1 MTQGNMSG
9 AGPMSDTLDFVKKL
23 WGGMSVP
30 GMPAMVAP
38 TLSVE
43 ELEQKIS
50 DLKTVESWL
59 NVNMSMLRNT
69 IQAMEVQRAT
79 IGTLQSMSAAFQS
92 AIDSSA
98 EQKFDA
104 AAFWASLQPAAVS
117 PAAPVAKAA
126 EPEPV
131 AARAPETPKATISA
145 PTELAAQ
152 MTSPAAWWGIL
163 QNQFKQAVS
172 NAIAEPDATTAASAG
187 TTTAAA
193 PKPAAAKPATKS
205 AVKPATKPAAAKSA
219 PAASPRKPTPK
230 A

>member
-1 MTQGNMSG
+1 MTQGNMFG
-9 AGPMSDTLDFVKKL
+9 AGPMTDTLDFVKKL

-43 ELEQKIS
+43 ELEQKIT
-50 DLKTVESWL
+50 DLKAVESWL

-79 IGTLQSMSAAFQS
+79 IGTLQSMSTAFQT
-92 AIDSSA
+92 AVNSST
-98 EQKFDA
+98 EEKFDS
-104 AAFWASLQPAAVS
+104 AAFWSALQSEKTAPAAAS
-117 PAAPVAKAA
+117 IKTA

-131 AARAPETPKATISA
+131 SAPPAPKATVSA
-145 PTELAAQ
+145 PSELAAQ
-152 MTSPAAWWGIL
+152 MAGPAVWWDIL

-172 NAIAEPDATTAASAG
+172 NAIVEPETKVASVTATPKTQAAPPKSAAS
-187 TTTAAA
+187 TASAA
-193 PKPAAAKPATKS
+193 KSTAKPTAKPAPAAAKR
-205 AVKPATKPAAAKSA
+205 KPA
-219 PAASPRKPTPK
+219 PK

>member
-1 MTQGNMSG
+1 MAQGNIFG
-9 AGPMSDTLDFVKKL
+9 AAPMTDTLDFVKKL

-43 ELEQKIS
+43 ELEQKIA
-50 DLKTVESWL
+50 DLKAVESWL

-79 IGTLQSMSAAFQS
+79 IGTLQSMSAAFQT
-92 AIDSSA
+92 AVDSST
-98 EQKFDA
+98 EKKFDS
-104 AAFWASLQPAAVS
+104 AAFWTALQAEKP
-117 PAAPVAKAA
+117 APVAPIVKPA

-131 AARAPETPKATISA
+131 TPPAPKATISE
-145 PTELAAQ
+145 PSDLAAQ
-152 MTSPAAWWGIL
+152 MASPTVWWDVL

-172 NAIAEPDATTAASAG
+172 NAMVEPETETKATKPPV
-187 TTTAAA
+187 A
-193 PKPAAAKPATKS
+193 PSKAAAKPAAKS
-205 AVKPATKPAAAKSA
+205 AAKPVAAKSSPVA
-219 PAASPRKPTPK
+219 PKRKPAPK

>member
-1 MTQGNMSG
+1 MTQGNTYG

-43 ELEQKIS
+43 ELEQKIT
-50 DLKTVESWL
+50 DLKAVESWL

-92 AIDSSA
+92 AVDSST

-104 AAFWASLQPAAVS
+104 ATFWSSLRPENAAPAAAS
-117 PAAPVAKAA
+117 ARAA

-131 AARAPETPKATISA
+131 SAPPPAPKATVSE

-152 MTSPAAWWGIL
+152 MGSPTAWWDIL

-172 NAIAEPDATTAASAG
+172 NAIAEPDTNPAGATAAK
-187 TTTAAA
+187 TPAAA
-193 PKPAAAKPATKS
+193 GKPVAKPAAKSAAKPAAAKAPTAARKR
-205 AVKPATKPAAAKSA
+205 KPA
-219 PAASPRKPTPK
+219 PK

>member
-1 MTQGNMSG
+1 MTQGNTYG
-9 AGPMSDTLDFVKKL
+9 TGPMSDTLDFVKKL

-43 ELEQKIS
+43 ELEQKIT
-50 DLKTVESWL
+50 DLKAVESWL

-92 AIDSSA
+92 AVDSST
-98 EQKFDA
+98 EKKFDA
-104 AAFWASLQPAAVS
+104 ATFWSSLQPEKSSPTAAS
-117 PAAPVAKAA
+117 AKAA

-131 AARAPETPKATISA
+131 SAPPAPKATVSE

-152 MTSPAAWWGIL
+152 MASPTAWWDIL

-172 NAIAEPDATTAASAG
+172 NAIAEPETKAAGTTAAKTTSAARKPVAKSAAKP
-187 TTTAAA
+187 TAAA
-193 PKPAAAKPATKS
+193 EKAPVAARKRKPA
-205 AVKPATKPAAAKSA
+205 
-219 PAASPRKPTPK
+219 PK

>member
-1 MTQGNMSG
+1 MTQGNMAG

-43 ELEQKIS
+43 ELEQKIN

-59 NVNMSMLRNT
+59 NVNMAMLRNT

-79 IGTLQSMSAAFQS
+79 LGTLQSMSAAFQS
-92 AIDSSA
+92 AVSGA
-98 EQKFDA
+98 EDKFDA
-104 AAFWASLQPAAVS
+104 TAFWSSLQPAKAS
-117 PAAPVAKAA
+117 PAAPPAEAA
-126 EPEPV
+126 SIPE
-131 AARAPETPKATISA
+131 PKATVSA
-145 PTELAAQ
+145 SEDLAAQ
-152 MTSPAAWWGIL
+152 MASPTAWWNIL

-172 NAIAEPDATTAASAG
+172 NAITEPEPKADDAAATPKASAA
-187 TTTAAA
+187 TRKPAAEAA
-193 PKPAAAKPATKS
+193 PKPAAAKS
-205 AVKPATKPAAAKSA
+205 SPAAPK
-219 PAASPRKPTPK
+219 RKPTPK

>member
-1 MTQGNMSG
+1 MTQGNTSG

-43 ELEQKIS
+43 ELEQKIT
-50 DLKTVESWL
+50 DLKAVESWL
-59 NVNMSMLRNT
+59 SVNMSMLRNT

-92 AIDSSA
+92 AVDSSA

-104 AAFWASLQPAAVS
+104 AAFWASLQAEKAS
-117 PAAPVAKAA
+117 PAAPGAKAA
-126 EPEPV
+126 DPASASEQ
-131 AARAPETPKATISA
+131 PKATISA
-145 PTELAAQ
+145 PNELAAQ
-152 MTSPAAWWGIL
+152 MVSPAAWWGIL

-172 NAIAEPDATTAASAG
+172 NAIAEPEP
-187 TTTAAA
+187 AAA
-193 PKPAAAKPATKS
+193 TGGAAAAAKTPAAPRKPAARPA
-205 AVKPATKPAAAKSA
+205 AKPAAAKSA
-219 PAASPRKPTPK
+219 PAARKRKPAPK

>member
-30 GMPAMVAP
+30 GMPAMIAP

-43 ELEQKIS
+43 ELEQKIN

-59 NVNMSMLRNT
+59 NVNMAMLRNT

-79 IGTLQSMSAAFQS
+79 LGTLQSMSTAFQS
-92 AIDSSA
+92 AVSGA
-98 EQKFDA
+98 EDKFDA
-104 AAFWASLQPAAVS
+104 TAFWSSLQPAKTS
-117 PAAPVAKAA
+117 PAAPPAAVAK
-126 EPEPV
+126 PEP
-131 AARAPETPKATISA
+131 ASAPEPKATVSA
-145 PTELAAQ
+145 SEDLAAQ
-152 MTSPAAWWGIL
+152 MASPTAWWNIL

-172 NAIAEPDATTAASAG
+172 NAITEPEPKADDAAATPKASAA
-187 TTTAAA
+187 TRKPTAEAA
-193 PKPAAAKPATKS
+193 PKPAAAKS
-205 AVKPATKPAAAKSA
+205 SPAAPK
-219 PAASPRKPTPK
+219 RKPTPK

>member
-1 MTQGNMSG
+1 MTQGNTYG

-38 TLSVE
+38 TLSIE
-43 ELEQKIS
+43 ELEQKIT
-50 DLKTVESWL
+50 DLKAVESWL

-92 AIDSSA
+92 AVDSST

-104 AAFWASLQPAAVS
+104 ATFWSSLRPENAAPAAAS
-117 PAAPVAKAA
+117 ARAA

-131 AARAPETPKATISA
+131 SAPPPAPKATVSE

-152 MTSPAAWWGIL
+152 MGSPTAWWDIL

-172 NAIAEPDATTAASAG
+172 NAIAEPDTNTAGATAAK
-187 TTTAAA
+187 TPAAA
-193 PKPAAAKPATKS
+193 VKPVAKPAAKSAAKPAAAKAPTAARKR
-205 AVKPATKPAAAKSA
+205 KPA
-219 PAASPRKPTPK
+219 PK

>member
-1 MTQGNMSG
+1 MTQGNTYG

-38 TLSVE
+38 TLSIE
-43 ELEQKIS
+43 ELEQKIT
-50 DLKTVESWL
+50 DLKAVESWL

-92 AIDSSA
+92 AVDSST
-98 EQKFDA
+98 EKKFDA
-104 AAFWASLQPAAVS
+104 ATFWSSLRPENAAPAAAS
-117 PAAPVAKAA
+117 AKAA

-131 AARAPETPKATISA
+131 SAPPAPKATVSE

-152 MTSPAAWWGIL
+152 MASPTAWWDIL

-172 NAIAEPDATTAASAG
+172 NAIAEPDTETAG
-187 TTTAAA
+187 AAA
-193 PKPAAAKPATKS
+193 AKTPAAAGKPVAKPTAKSAAKPAAAKAPTASRKR
-205 AVKPATKPAAAKSA
+205 KPA
-219 PAASPRKPTPK
+219 PK

>member
-1 MTQGNMSG
+1 MTQGNTYG
-9 AGPMSDTLDFVKKL
+9 TGPMSDTLDFVKKL

-43 ELEQKIS
+43 ELEQKIT
-50 DLKTVESWL
+50 DLKAVESWL

-92 AIDSSA
+92 AVDSST
-98 EQKFDA
+98 EKKFDA
-104 AAFWASLQPAAVS
+104 ATFWSSLQPEKSSPTAAS
-117 PAAPVAKAA
+117 AKAA

-131 AARAPETPKATISA
+131 SAPPAPKATVIE

-152 MTSPAAWWGIL
+152 MASPTAWWDIL

-172 NAIAEPDATTAASAG
+172 NAIAEPETKAAGTTAAK
-187 TTTAAA
+187 TTAAA
-193 PKPAAAKPATKS
+193 RKPVAKSAAKPAAAAEKAPVAARKRKPA
-205 AVKPATKPAAAKSA
+205 
-219 PAASPRKPTPK
+219 PK

>member
-1 MTQGNMSG
+1 MNQGNMSG
-9 AGPMSDTLDFVKKL
+9 AGPMGDTLEFVKKL

-43 ELEQKIS
+43 ELEQKIN

-92 AIDSSA
+92 AVDSSA
-98 EQKFDA
+98 EHKFDA
-104 AAFWASLQPAAVS
+104 AAFWASLQPAKPA
-117 PAAPVAKAA
+117 PAAAGAKAA
-126 EPEPV
+126 EPEP
-131 AARAPETPKATISA
+131 APAPAPAPEPKATVSA
-145 PTELAAQ
+145 PDELAAQ
-152 MTSPAAWWGIL
+152 MASPAAWWGIL

-172 NAIAEPDATTAASAG
+172 NAIAEPEAGAAAAATPAKP
-187 TTTAAA
+187 AAA
-193 PKPAAAKPATKS
+193 PRKAAAKPAAAKA
-205 AVKPATKPAAAKSA
+205 A
-219 PAASPRKPTPK
+219 PAAPKRKPAPK

>member
-1 MTQGNMSG
+1 MAQGNIFG
-9 AGPMSDTLDFVKKL
+9 AVPMTDTLDFVKKL

-43 ELEQKIS
+43 ELEQKIT
-50 DLKTVESWL
+50 DLKAVESWL

-79 IGTLQSMSAAFQS
+79 IGTLQSMTAAFQTAVDSSTEKKFDSAAFWS
-92 AIDSSA
+92 ALQA
-98 EQKFDA
+98 EK
-104 AAFWASLQPAAVS
+104 P
-117 PAAPVAKAA
+117 APVAPIVKPA

-131 AARAPETPKATISA
+131 TPPAPKATVSE
-145 PTELAAQ
+145 PSELAAQ
-152 MTSPAAWWGIL
+152 MASPTVWWDVL

-172 NAIAEPDATTAASAG
+172 NAMVEPETETKATKPP
-187 TTTAAA
+187 AA
-193 PKPAAAKPATKS
+193 PSKAAAKPAAKS
-205 AVKPATKPAAAKSA
+205 AAKPAAAKSS
-219 PAASPRKPTPK
+219 PATPKRKPAPK

>member
-9 AGPMSDTLDFVKKL
+9 ANPMSDTLDFVKKL

-43 ELEQKIS
+43 ELEQKIN

-59 NVNMSMLRNT
+59 NVNMVMLRNT

-79 IGTLQSMSAAFQS
+79 LGTLQSMSAAFQTAVS
-92 AIDSSA
+92 NTED
-98 EQKFDA
+98 KFDA
-104 AAFWASLQPAAVS
+104 ATFWSSLQPAKTS
-117 PAAPVAKAA
+117 PAKPVEEVSKPQPVSK
-126 EPEPV
+126 PE
-131 AARAPETPKATISA
+131 PKATVSA
-145 PTELAAQ
+145 TDDLAAQ
-152 MTSPAAWWGIL
+152 MASPNAWWNIL

-172 NAIAEPDATTAASAG
+172 SAIAEPSTNDP
-187 TTTAAA
+187 TTTATTPTTSHGADAAHKTAAEPAA
-193 PKPAAAKPATKS
+193 PVAQSP
-205 AVKPATKPAAAKSA
+205 VSA
-219 PAASPRKPTPK
+219 PKRKRTPK

>member
-1 MTQGNMSG
+1 MAQGNMFG
-9 AGPMSDTLDFVKKL
+9 AAPMTDTLDFVKKL

-43 ELEQKIS
+43 ELEQKIT
-50 DLKTVESWL
+50 DLKAVESWL

-79 IGTLQSMSAAFQS
+79 IGTLQSMSAAFQT
-92 AIDSSA
+92 AVDSST
-98 EQKFDA
+98 EKKFDS
-104 AAFWASLQPAAVS
+104 AAFWTALQAEKPVPAAAVVK
-117 PAAPVAKAA
+117 PA

-131 AARAPETPKATISA
+131 APPAPKATISE
-145 PTELAAQ
+145 PSELAAQ
-152 MTSPAAWWGIL
+152 MASPAAWWDVL

-172 NAIAEPDATTAASAG
+172 NAITEPEAETKATKPQTAPS
-187 TTTAAA
+187 
-193 PKPAAAKPATKS
+193 KAAAKPAAKS
-205 AVKPATKPAAAKSA
+205 TAKPAAAKST
-219 PAASPRKPTPK
+219 PATAKRKPAPK

>member
-1 MTQGNMSG
+1 MTQGNTYG

-38 TLSVE
+38 TLSIE
-43 ELEQKIS
+43 ELEQKIT
-50 DLKTVESWL
+50 DLKAVESWL

-92 AIDSSA
+92 AVDSST
-98 EQKFDA
+98 EKKFDA
-104 AAFWASLQPAAVS
+104 ATFWSSLRPENAAPAAAS
-117 PAAPVAKAA
+117 AKAA

-131 AARAPETPKATISA
+131 SAPPPAPKATVSE

-152 MTSPAAWWGIL
+152 MSSPTAWWDIL

-172 NAIAEPDATTAASAG
+172 NAIAEPDTNTAAK
-187 TTTAAA
+187 TPAAA
-193 PKPAAAKPATKS
+193 GKPVAKPTAKSAAKPAAAKAPTAARKR
-205 AVKPATKPAAAKSA
+205 KPA
-219 PAASPRKPTPK
+219 PK

>member
-9 AGPMSDTLDFVKKL
+9 AGPMSDTLEFVKKL

-43 ELEQKIS
+43 ELEQKIN

-59 NVNMSMLRNT
+59 SVNMSMLRNT

-92 AIDSSA
+92 AVDSSA

-104 AAFWASLQPAAVS
+104 AAFWASLQAGQAS
-117 PAAPVAKAA
+117 PAAAGTKAA
-126 EPEPV
+126 EPAGASAE
-131 AARAPETPKATISA
+131 RKATINA
-145 PTELAAQ
+145 PDELAAQ

-172 NAIAEPDATTAASAG
+172 NAVAEPEAGGAAASAKAPA
-187 TTTAAA
+187 TPRKPAAKSA
-193 PKPAAAKPATKS
+193 AKPAAARKRKPA
-205 AVKPATKPAAAKSA
+205 
-219 PAASPRKPTPK
+219 PK

>member
-1 MTQGNMSG
+1 MTQGNTYG

-38 TLSVE
+38 TLSIE
-43 ELEQKIS
+43 ELEQKIT
-50 DLKTVESWL
+50 DLKAVESWL

-92 AIDSSA
+92 AVDSSA

-104 AAFWASLQPAAVS
+104 AAFWSSLQPEKAA
-117 PAAPVAKAA
+117 AAAASAKAA

-131 AARAPETPKATISA
+131 SAPPAPKATVSA

-152 MTSPAAWWGIL
+152 MASPTAWWDIL

-172 NAIAEPDATTAASAG
+172 NAIAEPDAETAG
-187 TTTAAA
+187 AAA
-193 PKPAAAKPATKS
+193 AKTPAAAGKPDAKPAAKSAAKPAAAKAPTAARKR
-205 AVKPATKPAAAKSA
+205 KPA
-219 PAASPRKPTPK
+219 PK